1 MKLPNG
7 SKAVVMIEKLEGY
20 CLNPD
25 HDKGKHKARVF
36 IRALGMGREH
46 AAILKEALL
55 YHAMNSDAIDIND
68 NQFGK
73 HYLVDFL
80 MEHDGKKAEVRSK
93 WTVRTG
99 EDFPR
104 LGSCYVKRRI
114 KE

>member
-7 SKAVVMIEKLEGY
+7 NNAIVLIEKLEGY

-25 HDKGKHKARVF
+25 HEKGKHKARVF
-36 IRALGMGREH
+36 MRALGISREH
-46 AAILKEALL
+46 AAILKQALL
-55 YHAMNSDAIDIND
+55 YHAIHSDSIEINS

-80 MEHDGKKAEVRSK
+80 WEYEGRKAELRSK
-93 WTVRTG
+93 WTMRTG